1 MDRSLSAAASG
12 MEAQE
17 LKMAVIANNL
27 ANVSTNGYKKQRAE
41 FQDQLYDELKAPG
54 ALSGLGEQVPT
65 GLQVGQGVR
74 TAGTTR
80 LFNIGDLKQTN
91 YSYDVAIEG
100 DGFFQIQQA
109 NGDISYTR
117 DGSFK
122 TDAQGR
128 MVTSDGQPVLP
139 QIVIPP
145 DATHLTIGR
154 DGLVTARHAD
164 SMNNTELGTLTLV
177 RFANSGGLEP
187 MGHNLYAQTPAS
199 GPPIINVPGQGGTGR
214 LAQGFLEG
222 SNVRAID
229 EMIELIATQRA
240 YEMGTRLIQAAD
252 QMLSSTANIR

>member
-27 ANVSTNGYKKQRAE
+27 ANVSTNGFKRQRAE

-54 ALSGLGEQVPT
+54 GLSGLGEQVPT

-80 LFNIGDLKQTN
+80 LFSIGDLKQTN

-109 NGDISYTR
+109 NGDIAYTR
-117 DGSFK
+117 DGALKMDS
-122 TDAQGR
+122 QGR
-128 MVTSDGQPVLP
+128 LVTTDGQPLLP
-139 QIVIPP
+139 QVVVPS
-145 DATHLTIGR
+145 DATEISVGR

-164 SMNNTELGTLTLV
+164 SMTNTDLGTITLV
-177 RFANSGGLEP
+177 RFANAGGLEP

-214 LAQGFLEG
+214 LAQGFIEG

-252 QMLSSTANIR
+252 QMMQSTANIR